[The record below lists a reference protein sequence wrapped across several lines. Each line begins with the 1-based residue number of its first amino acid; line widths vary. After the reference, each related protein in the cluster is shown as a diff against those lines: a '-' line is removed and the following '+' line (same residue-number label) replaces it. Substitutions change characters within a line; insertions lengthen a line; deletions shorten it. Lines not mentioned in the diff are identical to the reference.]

1 MKILEM
7 EEVDEQDGT
16 WEPFAKIVVEEG
28 GDKSAF
34 TAAENYCSQCFELH
48 SKGETFHKRPWVLYN
63 DFTKRVEML
72 YIKKKFRSAN
82 RELWRLSKEA
92 SKGVADR
99 DKGGDNARK
108 NAGDKAGD
116 NAGAQVDGGRGDK
129 AGDNDGDNAGARSN
143 LSSCMK

>member
-7 EEVDEQDGT
+7 EEVDEQDGI

-72 YIKKKFRSAN
+72 YIKIMTSDCACALLCVCSEIEGNEK
-82 RELWRLSKEA
+82 RLDMMDIIVSY
-92 SKGVADR
+92 
-99 DKGGDNARK
+99 
-108 NAGDKAGD
+108 
-116 NAGAQVDGGRGDK
+116 
-129 AGDNDGDNAGARSN
+129 
-143 LSSCMK
+143 LP

>member
-1 MKILEM
+1 MKIVEM
-7 EEVDEQDGT
+7 EEADEQDGT

-48 SKGETFHKRPWVLYN
+48 GKGETFHNRPWVLYN

-92 SKGVADR
+92 SKGVGDR

-108 NAGDKAGD
+108 KAGD
-116 NAGAQVDGGRGDK
+116 NAGDNAGARVDGGRGDK
-129 AGDNDGDNAGARSN
+129 AGDNDGDNAGARGN